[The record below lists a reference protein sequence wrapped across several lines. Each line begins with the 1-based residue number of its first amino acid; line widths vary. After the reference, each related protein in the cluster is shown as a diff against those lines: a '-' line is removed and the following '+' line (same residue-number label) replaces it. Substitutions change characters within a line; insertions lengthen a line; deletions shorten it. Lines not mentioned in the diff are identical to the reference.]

1 MSKEI
6 YETLWETGW
15 EDARYYGPIARHS
28 RRIINKMTLD
38 LNITSVLDVGCG
50 ECSLLSSITEN
61 HYPSLV
67 SGVDISKKAL
77 KLCEK
82 IIPTGSF
89 YKLDITN
96 EKLEE
101 KFDLIV
107 SADVI
112 EHLNN
117 DQATIKNMSAMLN
130 PGGRLIIS
138 TLLGE
143 MRSVERQVGH
153 LRNYNKKDLLDKIS
167 NAGLEIEQVTTWG
180 WPIFSPIYRNLLNL
194 INNKGTMGKFGTF
207 RKIICNILYY
217 LFYLNSSKKGDYIFV
232 RAKQK

>member
-15 EDARYYGPIARHS
+15 EDARHYGPIARHS
-28 RRIINKMTLD
+28 RRIINNMTLD

-50 ECSLLSSITEN
+50 ECSLLNSIEEN
-61 HYPSLV
+61 HYPSSV
-67 SGVDISKKAL
+67 SGIDISQKAL
-77 KLCEK
+77 ELCKK
-82 IIPTGSF
+82 IIPSGSF
-89 YKLDITN
+89 YKLDITS

-117 DQATIKNMSAMLN
+117 DQAAIRNISEMLN

-143 MRSVERQVGH
+143 MRAVERQVGH
-153 LRNYNKKDLLDKIS
+153 LRNYNKKDLLDKIT
-167 NAGLEIEQVTTWG
+167 NTGLEIEQVTTWG

-194 INNKGTMGKFGTF
+194 INNKGTMGKFGIF
-207 RKIICNILYY
+207 RKVICNILYY
-217 LFYLNSSKKGDYIFV
+217 LFYLNSSKKGDYIFI
-232 RAKQK
+232 RAKKI